1 MGSDNEKMS
10 KKIHDIKPLNLGLFD
25 PKSALLVV
33 IDIQEKLLPAM
44 SEGERVL
51 KNANKLIAGASALEM
66 PILITEQYPKGL
78 GKTDSRVDFVACDA
92 LGGSS
97 TASAH
102 TESSLS
108 IDSSLPAE
116 SRLAESTQN
125 PPRAKVLE
133 KISFSIFGDEI
144 IAREIATSGA
154 RTLIICGIESH
165 VCVLQS
171 VQHALGFGL
180 DVWVANDALSSRD
193 IANHQNALALM
204 TQLGAKVSNTESLLF
219 GALHTAKDKPFKA
232 ISALVK

>member
-10 KKIHDIKPLNLGLFD
+10 KKIHEIKPLNLGLFD

-51 KNANKLIAGASALEM
+51 KNANKLIAGASALEI

-78 GKTDSRVDFVACDA
+78 GKTDSRVDFVACET

-97 TASAH
+97 TAGVHADS
-102 TESSLS
+102 TESSLT
-108 IDSSLPAE
+108 IDSSLTAE
-116 SRLAESTQN
+116 SAQN

-193 IANHQNALALM
+193 IANHQNALTLM
-204 TQLGAKVSNTESLLF
+204 AQLGAKVSSTESLLF